1 MSVRSLLLAGVASV
15 LSLGTV
21 SAQTIIIDNF
31 TSTVTAPAPNGSN
44 FNISF
49 SGVGS
54 QTFTNTGL
62 NASTVI
68 NPTGGTDAGIRISR
82 AHITTGTN
90 TINVDNTGTNDQLN
104 VGLGTATSGHFHLY
118 YGYNSFD
125 ATLAP
130 NAQLPAAY
138 NDLSRDFTGGGNNSI
153 TLSALNPDHNG
164 GVTILLISGRGT
176 GSEAVVS
183 ANVPYVTGNP
193 SNQTLTFLFTA
204 FPGINFTDI
213 DQIIIEP
220 TGDIPAAGDL
230 SLDNII
236 VTVSAVPE
244 PATYALMG
252 LSGLAVGAGVW
263 MRRRNANKILQGK
276 LPTE

>member
-1 MSVRSLLLAGVASV
+1 MSVRSFLLAGIASV

-31 TSTVTAPAPNGSN
+31 TSLATAAAPNGSN
-44 FNISF
+44 FTITQV
-49 SGVGS
+49 GVGS
-54 QTFTNTGL
+54 QTVTNTAL
-62 NASTVI
+62 SASTVI
-68 NPTGGTDAGIRISR
+68 NPTGGTNAGIRISR
-82 AHITTGTN
+82 GHVTAGTN
-90 TINVDNTGTNDQLN
+90 AITVDNTGTNDQLN
-104 VGLGTATSGHFHLY
+104 VGLGSATSGHFHLY
-118 YGYNSFD
+118 YGYNAFN
-125 ATLAP
+125 AALAP
-130 NAQLPAAY
+130 NAQLVGDY

-164 GVTILLISGRGT
+164 GITILLISGRGT
-176 GSEAVVS
+176 GSEVVATAS
-183 ANVPYVTGNP
+183 VPYVTGNP
-193 SNQTLTFLFTA
+193 SNQTLTFFFSSFA
-204 FPGINFTDI
+204 GINFADI
-213 DQIIIEP
+213 DQIIVEP
-220 TGDIPAAGDL
+220 TGDIPPAGDL
-230 SLDNII
+230 SLDNIV

>member
-1 MSVRSLLLAGVASV
+1 MRLRSLLLAGIASV
-15 LSLGTV
+15 LSVGAV

-31 TSTVTAPAPNGSN
+31 TSTVTAAAPNGSD
-44 FNISF
+44 FNITF
-49 SGVGS
+49 SGEDS
-54 QTFTNTGL
+54 QSVTNTGL

-68 NPTGGTDAGIRISR
+68 NPTGGTNAGIRITR
-82 AHITTGTN
+82 AHITSGTN
-90 TINVDNTGTNDQLN
+90 TINVDNTGTINQLN

-118 YGYNSFD
+118 YGYNAFD
-125 ATLAP
+125 PDFAA
-130 NAQLPAAY
+130 NAQPSGNY

-164 GVTILLISGRGT
+164 GVTIRLISGRGT
-176 GSEAVVS
+176 GSEAVVTAS
-183 ANVPYVTGNP
+183 VPYVTGNP

-213 DQIIIEP
+213 DQIIVEP

-230 SLDNII
+230 SLDNIT

-252 LSGLAVGAGVW
+252 LSGVAVGAGVW

-276 LPTE
+276 LPTQ